1 MRRIP
6 EVLGWERTS
15 TPLHGER
22 LDAVVGH
29 LVTDGVETVL
39 DLGCGSGALLERLL
53 SIPHLRRIVG
63 VDRSAYALLQAEGR
77 LVFDDGGSDPRL
89 SLREASI
96 TSLPADLAGFDA
108 AALVET
114 LEHLHPGQLS
124 ILEQGVF
131 QRLRPGRVV
140 MTTPNR
146 EYNEILGLAPGEVRH
161 PDHRFEWDRARFQRW
176 AEGVARR
183 NGYSVTFA
191 GVGPGNAWFGN
202 ATQMAEFQRDPD

>member
-1 MRRIP
+1 MV
-6 EVLGWERTS
+6 E
-15 TPLHGER
+15 
-22 LDAVVGH
+22 H

-63 VDRSAYALLQAEGR
+63 VDRSAYALLQAEER
-77 LVFDDGGSDPRL
+77 LVFEDGGSDRRL

-114 LEHLHPGQLS
+114 LEHVDPGQLS
-124 ILEQGVF
+124 ALEQGVF
-131 QRLRPGRVV
+131 QRLNPGRIVI
-140 MTTPNR
+140 TTPNR

-176 AEGVARR
+176 AEGVGRR
-183 NGYSVTFA
+183 NGYAVTFA

-202 ATQMAEFQRDPD
+202 ASQMAVFQRAPD